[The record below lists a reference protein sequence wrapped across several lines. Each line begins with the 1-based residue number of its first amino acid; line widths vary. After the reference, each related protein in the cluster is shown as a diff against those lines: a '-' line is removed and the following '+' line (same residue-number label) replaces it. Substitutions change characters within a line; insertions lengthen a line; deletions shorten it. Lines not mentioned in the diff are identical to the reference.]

1 MQSHKYRPICTEG
14 ALLLTEAIVWQA
26 SLDWREASEI
36 LRTRERADMLALKKD
51 AEQFFLSSWFFELT
65 GLNGEKIIDGL
76 NQAFEGGEMI
86 AESA

>member
-1 MQSHKYRPICTEG
+1 
-14 ALLLTEAIVWQA
+14 
-26 SLDWREASEI
+26 
-36 LRTRERADMLALKKD
+36 MLALKKD